1 MKGLEV
7 DNKLKIKVVLGSV
20 RQGRIAD
27 KVWAWLEKQLAEF
40 GKFDIELLDLKQIN
54 LPIFNESN
62 YPAQGLP
69 HETEAARNWSAKMAE
84 ADGYIIVTAEYDHAL
99 PGALRN
105 AFDYLANEWNKKA
118 VGIISYGA
126 GAGGTRAAEGM
137 KASLTYME
145 TVVLPAEVNIPNVW
159 AAFDENGGLPDN
171 YSVAAQK
178 MFASLEWWAALL
190 SEARAKLPA
199 KTNV

>member
-1 MKGLEV
+1 M

-20 RQGRIAD
+20 RQGRNAD

-54 LPIFNESN
+54 LPLFNESN
-62 YPAQGLP
+62 SPAQGLP

-84 ADGYIIVTAEYDHAL
+84 ADGYIIVTPEYDHAL

-118 VGIISYGA
+118 VGIVSYGA
-126 GAGGTRAAEGM
+126 AAGGARASEGM

-145 TVVLPAEVNIPNVW
+145 TVVLPVEVNISNVW
-159 AAFDENGGLPDN
+159 AAFDGNSGLPDN

-178 MFASLEWWAALL
+178 MFASLEWWATLL
-190 SEARAKLPA
+190 SEARAKLSTKVA
-199 KTNV
+199 A